1 MRARKRSMFHSLYIH
16 IPFCRHRCAYCDFN
30 TYAGKDV
37 LLPAYVEALCVE
49 IGQIGGGIRQDT
61 EVGTIY
67 FGGGTP
73 SLLKPSQIARV
84 LRTVETSFR
93 LRRDAAEITMEANPG
108 SLTRRWLAEARLE
121 GVNRL
126 SLGVQSANGE
136 ELRLLERQH
145 SYQDV
150 LDAVTRARSV
160 GFRNIN
166 LDLIYGLPGQDLQSW
181 KRTVERTL
189 ILKPEHV
196 SAYALTMEHGTP
208 LGQWSRRGLL
218 ASVDDDLAA
227 DMYEWV
233 QDRMQSAGYTHY
245 EISNW
250 AMPGYECRHNLQ
262 YWRGGPYIGCGAGAH
277 GYFEGHRYSNVLG
290 IGPYINRLEGQAGKR
305 AFGPLSAPT
314 TSPARTGYCEA
325 DERWSW
331 LLPAA
336 ATIHRQSRQDETSE
350 FMFMGLRLTEDGL
363 SEQSFAD
370 RFGKRLTEVWGS
382 QVEELVSLGLLER
395 WDPTNAD
402 RTAAG
407 ERVPVTSAAIL
418 RLTPRG
424 RLLGNEVFQRFVE

>member
-37 LLPAYVEALCVE
+37 LLPAYVEALCAE
-49 IGQIGGGIRQDT
+49 IGQIRGGIRQDT

-73 SLLKPSQIARV
+73 SLLKPYQIARV
-84 LRTVETSFR
+84 LRTIETSFR

-136 ELRLLERQH
+136 ALRLLERQH

-150 LDAVTRARSV
+150 LNAFTRARSV

-181 KRTVERTL
+181 KRTVERIL

-277 GYFEGHRYSNVLG
+277 GCFEGHRYSNVLG
-290 IGPYINRLEGQAGKR
+290 IGPYINRLEARAGKR

-325 DERWSW
+325 DGRWSW

-350 FMFMGLRLTEDGL
+350 FMFMGLRLTEDGI

-382 QVEELVSLGLLER
+382 QVAELVSLGLLER
-395 WDPTNAD
+395 WDPTDAD

-407 ERVPVTSAAIL
+407 ERVPVPSAAIL

-424 RLLGNEVFQRFVE
+424 RLLGNEVFQRFVV

>member
-1 MRARKRSMFHSLYIH
+1 
-16 IPFCRHRCAYCDFN
+16 
-30 TYAGKDV
+30 
-37 LLPAYVEALCVE
+37 
-49 IGQIGGGIRQDT
+49 
-61 EVGTIY
+61 
-67 FGGGTP
+67 
-73 SLLKPSQIARV
+73 
-84 LRTVETSFR
+84 
-93 LRRDAAEITMEANPG
+93 MEANPG

-150 LDAVTRARSV
+150 LDAVTRARSL

-181 KRTVERTL
+181 KRTVERIL

-196 SAYALTMEHGTP
+196 SAYALTLEHGTP
-208 LGQWSRRGLL
+208 FGQWSRRGLL

-290 IGPYINRLEGQAGKR
+290 IGPYINRLEARAGKR

-314 TSPARTGYCEA
+314 TSPARTGYWEA

-350 FMFMGLRLTEDGL
+350 FMLMGLRLLEDGI
-363 SEQSFAD
+363 SEQAFVD
-370 RFGKRLTEVWGS
+370 RFGASICDAWGAEVAELTA
-382 QVEELVSLGLLER
+382 LGLVEWLVPPASQDVAEV
-395 WDPTNAD
+395 AD
-402 RTAAG
+402 LPRQHGA
-407 ERVPVTSAAIL
+407 VL
-418 RLTPRG
+418 RLSRRG
-424 RLLGNEVFQRFVE
+424 TLMGNQVFQRFVA